1 MAITTCNANNLMK
14 SYTKQARLIA
24 QRRKNVQQS
33 MIDTIRLSSEGKR
46 RLFEK
51 MTEQAI
57 DKIKIQHRE
66 K

>member
-1 MAITTCNANNLMK
+1 MAITTCNVNNLMK
-14 SYTKQARLIA
+14 SYTKQTRFIA

-33 MIDTIRLSSEGKR
+33 MIDTIRLSTEGKK
-46 RLFEK
+46 RLFERMK
-51 MTEQAI
+51 QQAV